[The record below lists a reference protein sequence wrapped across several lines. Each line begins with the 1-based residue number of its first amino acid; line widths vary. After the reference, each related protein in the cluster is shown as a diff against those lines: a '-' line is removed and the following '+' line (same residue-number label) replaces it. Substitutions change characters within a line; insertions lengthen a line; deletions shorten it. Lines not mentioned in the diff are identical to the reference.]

1 MRKLI
6 KKFIDKHIIEIL
18 KIFNQGKEKIIF
30 SELQNYYDDKIYF
43 AVKHLI
49 RLIEE
54 RGNENG
60 RRKS

>member
-6 KKFIDKHIIEIL
+6 KKLIDKNIVKILIIY
-18 KIFNQGKEKIIF
+18 NKEKEKVLF
-30 SELQNYYDDKIYF
+30 NDDRNYLDDKIYF

-60 RRKS
+60 